1 MAKNQSEKKGGK
13 PWWLLGIVILAISM
27 ASSAGVYYLLDLN
40 NPVNADDG
48 IQEEEAKAVVAATP
62 IFATVSPFTVNVQSK
77 NYEQRLLYIGLSFK
91 VGNEETAGLIAQN
104 MPQLRSRLL
113 LLLSDQHAEELIPP
127 AGKEALAG
135 KILALFDEPFS
146 DPQPDLAIDDVLYTD
161 FIVQ

>member
-13 PWWLLGIVILAISM
+13 PWWLLGIVIIAISM

-40 NPVNADDG
+40 KPVNADDSVP
-48 IQEEEAKAVVAATP
+48 EAKAIVAAAP
-62 IFATVSPFTVNVQSK
+62 IFATVPPFTVNVQSE

-91 VGNEETAGLIAQN
+91 VNNEETASLIAQN

-113 LLLSDQHAEELIPP
+113 LLLSDQYAEELTRPE
-127 AGKEALAG
+127 GKEALAD
-135 KILALFDEPFS
+135 KILTLFDEPFS
-146 DPQPDLAIDDVLYTD
+146 DPQPDLAIADVLYTD

>member
-1 MAKNQSEKKGGK
+1 MAKNQSDKKGGK
-13 PWWLLGIVILAISM
+13 PWWLLGIVIIAISM

-40 NPVNADDG
+40 NPVNAD
-48 IQEEEAKAVVAATP
+48 ESAPEEAEAVVAAAP
-62 IFATVSPFTVNVQSK
+62 IFATVSPFTVNVQSE

-91 VGNEETAGLIAQN
+91 VGNEETASLIAQN

-113 LLLSDQHAEELIPP
+113 LLLSDQYAEELTRP
-127 AGKEALAG
+127 AGKEALVG

-146 DPQPDLAIDDVLYTD
+146 DPQPELAIDDVLYTD

>member
-1 MAKNQSEKKGGK
+1 MAKNQSEKKNGK
-13 PWWLLGIVILAISM
+13 PWWLLGIVIIVISM

-40 NPVNADDG
+40 TPANADDH
-48 IQEEEAKAVVAATP
+48 QPEEEAKAVVAPTP
-62 IFATVSPFTVNVQSK
+62 IFVTVSPFTVNVQSD

-91 VGNEETAGLIAQN
+91 VGNEETAGLIEQN

-113 LLLSDQHAEELIPP
+113 LLLSDQNAEELTRP
-127 AGKEALAG
+127 AGKKAVASE
-135 KILALFDEPFS
+135 ILALFDEPFS

>member
-13 PWWLLGIVILAISM
+13 PWWLLGIVIIAISM

-40 NPVNADDG
+40 NPVNADDSVP
-48 IQEEEAKAVVAATP
+48 EANAIVAPAP
-62 IFATVSPFTVNVQSK
+62 IFATVPPFTVNVQSE

-91 VGNEETAGLIAQN
+91 VDNEETAALIAQN

-113 LLLSDQHAEELIPP
+113 LLLSDQYAEELTRPE
-127 AGKEALAG
+127 GKEALAG
-135 KILALFDEPFS
+135 KILTLFDEPFS
-146 DPQPDLAIDDVLYTD
+146 DPQPDLAIADVLYTD

>member
-1 MAKNQSEKKGGK
+1 MAKNQSDKKGGK
-13 PWWLLGIVILAISM
+13 PWWLLGIVIIAISM

-40 NPVNADDG
+40 NPVNADESAP
-48 IQEEEAKAVVAATP
+48 QAKAIVAETP
-62 IFATVSPFTVNVQSK
+62 IFATVSPFTVNVQSE

-91 VGNEETAGLIAQN
+91 VGNEETAALIAQN

-113 LLLSDQHAEELIPP
+113 LLLSDQYAEELTRP
-127 AGKEALAG
+127 AGKEALVG

-146 DPQPDLAIDDVLYTD
+146 DPQPELAIDDVLYTD